1 MPPKQTRKVPKFC
14 HPIFSGQEK
23 GIKKRKRER
32 KSNHKS
38 VALLDNRNIVQ
49 AAMRWRHKSFC
60 VAKHLVTCACK
71 QLNLLLKVLKRR
83 NSRQGMWLLAQKKI
97 CGATCFVSLAH
108 EPSISRQ
115 FSNCSCGTTS
125 SASGARNHGK
135 TLCMND
141 VPFLRGPH
149 CPLNINTFS
158 NILHQRYCKNL
169 IWNQGGPETTEEV
182 LCAPLVNDIHIYIYI
197 YIHNIY
203 LIITLF
209 PPKKT

>member
-14 HPIFSGQEK
+14 HPIFSGQET
-23 GIKKRKRER
+23 GIKKRKRAR

-38 VALLDNRNIVQ
+38 VALLDNRNIFQ
-49 AAMRWRHKSFC
+49 AAMRWRWMHKSFC

-125 SASGARNHGK
+125 SASGARNHLGSPSL
-135 TLCMND
+135 TQQPGN
-141 VPFLRGPH
+141 F
-149 CPLNINTFS
+149 
-158 NILHQRYCKNL
+158 Q
-169 IWNQGGPETTEEV
+169 
-182 LCAPLVNDIHIYIYI
+182 
-197 YIHNIY
+197 
-203 LIITLF
+203 
-209 PPKKT
+209 